1 MGKKFE
7 RLEKKIE
14 HNYEAKGYS
23 HKEAKRIG
31 YATAGKIYRLKY
43 K

>member
-7 RLEKKIE
+7 RLEKHIE
-14 HNYEAKGYS
+14 REYRKKGYTLEES
-23 HKEAKRIG
+23 RKIG
-31 YATAGKIYRLKY
+31 YATAGKIARSKR

>member
-7 RLEKKIE
+7 KLEKRIE
-14 HNYEAKGYS
+14 KEYRNKGYS
-23 HKEAKRIG
+23 IKESKHIG
-31 YATAGKIYRLKY
+31 YATAGKIYREK